1 LSGGSTTFTTSALSV
16 GSNSITAVYGGD
28 SNLVGNTSKAV
39 KQVVNKATTTTALAS
54 AQNPSN
60 FGQPVTFTA
69 SVGPQFSGTVI
80 GTVTFYDGTTAL
92 HTVRLSGGTATFTT
106 SKLASGTHSIMATY
120 SGNISFSGSS
130 VLLTQTVN

>member
-69 SVGPQFSGTVI
+69 SVAPQFSGTVI